1 MVFYE
6 QMTAQ
11 YINFWQNYHVAV
23 KSDVIQRL
31 CSASF
36 FKKMWTIFVLY
47 FQWHTKFKHTKQNLC
62 KTLCY
67 NS

>member
-11 YINFWQNYHVAV
+11 YIHFWQKYHVAV

-36 FKKMWTIFVLY
+36 LKKNVNDFCFIYPMTY
-47 FQWHTKFKHTKQNLC
+47 
-62 KTLCY
+62 
-67 NS
+67 